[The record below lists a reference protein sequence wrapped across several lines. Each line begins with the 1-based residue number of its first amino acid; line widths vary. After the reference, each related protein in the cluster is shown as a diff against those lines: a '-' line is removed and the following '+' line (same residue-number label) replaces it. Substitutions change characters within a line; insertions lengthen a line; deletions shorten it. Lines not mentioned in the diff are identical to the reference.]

1 MSRASQTVQ
10 AADRCELC
18 GAGVGDARAR
28 ARHLRQA
35 HPEYA
40 RNVIARLLA
49 PFVFLAG
56 VLILGAL
63 HAPPLAYL
71 FALGLSYA
79 FLFFGRV
86 GSRRARAR
94 AGAAPAIGVRRMISE
109 GGLRFALLLPV
120 AALVVFVLSLAS

>member
-1 MSRASQTVQ
+1 MAKTAAKVQ

-18 GAGVGDARAR
+18 GAGVGDARER
-28 ARHLRQA
+28 ARHLRRA

-40 RNVIARLLA
+40 RNVYARLLA

-63 HAPPLAYL
+63 HAPPVAYL
-71 FALGLSYA
+71 VAMGVSYA

-86 GSRRARAR
+86 GSRRARER
-94 AGAAPAIGVRRMISE
+94 AGAAPTIGIKRMFSE

-120 AALVVFVLSLAS
+120 AALVVLALSLAS